1 MFSTSYNKLSLWI
14 TLGNSNFKST
24 LNNKKFSLL
33 SLTLCLFQPLLLMIH
48 LKVPFTYLC
57 YHSWWIC
64 VEPFTF
70 LFVSLWRCLSKNWC
84 YRKGAYNSTSAY
96 WVSVLELPPS
106 SSWIPEVHFDS
117 YSKTLLFKE
126 RHPIRC
132 HILHGHECKCSI
144 ISHTYCLGILQSVID
159 VRLFNNFFFQQLL
172 SSTMSVFWGLAL
184 VALLNTLKMILKKWF
199 MLFTHYSRNG
209 SNSIITI
216 LRSCPIFQYPS
227 EGIH

>member
-33 SLTLCLFQPLLLMIH
+33 SLYLFQPLLLTIH
-48 LKVPFTYLC
+48 LKVPFNYLF
-57 YHSWWIC
+57 YHTWSIC

-70 LFVSLWRCLSKNWC
+70 LFVPLSRCLSKNWC
-84 YRKGAYNSTSAY
+84 YLKGPYNSTSAQ
-96 WVSVLELPPS
+96 WVSVLEFPPS
-106 SSWIPEVHFDS
+106 SSWIPEIHFAP

-126 RHPIRC
+126 RHSIRC

-159 VRLFNNFFFQQLL
+159 VRLFINFFFFFLATLVIHYVCFLGGWHWLPYWVLWKWYWKSGSCFLPIIQEMGPTRL
-172 SSTMSVFWGLAL
+172 SQS
-184 VALLNTLKMILKKWF
+184 
-199 MLFTHYSRNG
+199 
-209 SNSIITI
+209 
-216 LRSCPIFQYPS
+216 
-227 EGIH
+227 